1 MKLLTDKTVRVTD
14 HIGACFLFVDNMWLT
29 FQIK

>member
-14 HIGACFLFVDNMWLT
+14 HIGACFLFVDNM
-29 FQIK
+29 